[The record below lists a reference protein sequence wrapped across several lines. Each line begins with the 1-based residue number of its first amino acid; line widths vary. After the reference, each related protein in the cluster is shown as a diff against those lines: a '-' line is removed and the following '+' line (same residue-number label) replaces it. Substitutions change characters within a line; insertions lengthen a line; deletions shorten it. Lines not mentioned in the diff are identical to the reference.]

1 MSKNNM
7 ISIPAQE
14 LEEMQQELRYLRQCT
29 ENNMG
34 KILQLDLQA
43 VTLRHELEQKRR
55 GFHLMAD
62 LSARLGHRT
71 DQTTLFA
78 SVSER
83 INSALDMQRTV
94 VLTPTKTPGHF
105 EVAMVHGYEEAE
117 AQRLT
122 GMPLAIAP
130 ALLDAANPMLV
141 TSQSPASLEAPLR
154 EALSLPYFITA
165 PVLAE
170 GEVAAL
176 LITGRIAEETPFLPQ
191 LGESDVETV
200 QAVSIHL
207 AAMLSSVKLMEAEER
222 TQIMLDANP
231 MCCNF
236 WNERLENIDCNAEAP
251 RLFDLANKQE
261 YLDRFFELSPEFQPC
276 GRPTAD
282 MAYEYIQEAF
292 AKGRVT
298 FEWMHQKLNG
308 DPVPSQITLIRGQ
321 RGNETVVLG
330 YTRDLRELKAM
341 LAEMQ
346 KKEEQLRL
354 ARDLAEKNAQ
364 AKSEFLANMSHEIRT
379 PMNAILGMTHI
390 LAETELTEKQALYVQ
405 KAEYSAKLLL
415 HIIND
420 ILDFSKIEAGKLVL
434 ENTVFAL
441 PAITA
446 QVHDILAQQAKN
458 KGLTFI
464 TTIAPDV
471 PENLVGDPLRLEQ
484 VLLNLS
490 NNAIKFTQSG
500 SVQVAVSLHS
510 APTRPQ
516 DPIYLRFS
524 VQDTGIGLRQE
535 QIDTLF
541 TPFTQADSS
550 TTRKY
555 GGTGLG
561 LAISRSLVELMGGT
575 IQCESTAG
583 EGSTFSFT
591 AKFAVAAQAPA
602 PQHGNPTDLEAD
614 AVAHHQASLQDN
626 APAQPHEGEKDS
638 FEDLAGLRVLLTE
651 DNDINQM
658 IATDYLESKNIQV
671 QVANNEREAL
681 EALEQGTFDLLLM
694 DIQMPEMD
702 GLTATRRIRQ
712 NPAHTALPI
721 IAMTAHAMVGDY
733 EASLQSG
740 MNDHITKPIDP
751 QVLYAT
757 LRQWGKKRT

>member
-1 MSKNNM
+1 MNKNNM

-14 LEEMQQELRYLRQCT
+14 LEEMQQELHYLRQCAQS
-29 ENNMG
+29 NIG

-43 VTLRHELEQKRR
+43 VALRHELEQKRR
-55 GFHLMAD
+55 GFHLMAE
-62 LSARLGHRT
+62 LSARLGHRA

-94 VLTPTKTPGHF
+94 VLTPAKTPGHF
-105 EVAMVHGYEEAE
+105 EVAMVHGYDEAE
-117 AQRLT
+117 AKRLT
-122 GMPLAIAP
+122 GMPLSIAP
-130 ALLDAANPMLV
+130 SLLDKAKPMLV

-154 EALSLPYFITA
+154 KALGLPYFITV

-170 GEVAAL
+170 GEIAAL
-176 LITGRIAEETPFLPQ
+176 LITGRIAEELPFLPQ
-191 LGESDVETV
+191 LGHSDVETV
-200 QAVSIHL
+200 QAVSIYL

-276 GRPTAD
+276 GRPTAE
-282 MAYEYIQEAF
+282 MAYEYIQTAF

-308 DPVPSQITLIRGQ
+308 DPVPAEITLIRGK
-321 RGNETVVLG
+321 RSEETVVLG

-434 ENTVFAL
+434 ENTSFSL
-441 PAITA
+441 PAIMG
-446 QVHDILAQQAKN
+446 QMQDILSQQAKD
-458 KGLTFI
+458 KDLSFT
-464 TTIAPDV
+464 TTIAQEV
-471 PENLVGDPLRLEQ
+471 PANLVGDPLRLEQ

-490 NNAIKFTQSG
+490 SNAIKFTQNG
-500 SVQVAVSLHS
+500 SVHVAVSLHTPP
-510 APTRPQ
+510 ATP
-516 DPIYLRFS
+516 DEAICLRFS
-524 VQDTGIGLRQE
+524 VQDTGIGLQQE
-535 QIDTLF
+535 QINSLF

-583 EGSTFSFT
+583 QGSTFSFT
-591 AKFAVAAQAPA
+591 AMFTIATESPAHQSGLLPDALAAAEATLQ
-602 PQHGNPTDLEAD
+602 GNTQSPPNDK
-614 AVAHHQASLQDN
+614 
-626 APAQPHEGEKDS
+626 EKDT

-658 IATDYLESKNIQV
+658 IALDYLESKSIQAH
-671 QVANNEREAL
+671 VANNGREAL
-681 EALEQGTFDLLLM
+681 EALEKGTYDLILM

-702 GLTATRRIRQ
+702 GLTATRHIRK
-712 NPAHTALPI
+712 NPAHATLPI

-751 QVLYAT
+751 QVLFAT
-757 LRQWGKKRT
+757 LRKWRKQGS

>member
-1 MSKNNM
+1 MSENTM
-7 ISIPAQE
+7 ISIPTQE
-14 LEEMQQELRYLRQCT
+14 LEEMQQELRYLRQCVQT
-29 ENNMG
+29 NED
-34 KILQLDLQA
+34 KVLQLDLQA
-43 VTLRHELEQKRR
+43 VALRHELEQKRR
-55 GFHLMAD
+55 GFHLMAE
-62 LSARLGHRT
+62 LSARLGHRA
-71 DQTTLFA
+71 DQATLFS

-105 EVAMVHGYEEAE
+105 EIAMVHGYDEAE
-117 AQRLT
+117 AKHLT
-122 GMPLAIAP
+122 GMLLSIAP
-130 ALLDAANPMLV
+130 TLLDAANPMLV

-154 EALSLPYFITA
+154 ETLGLPYFITV

-170 GEVAAL
+170 GVVAAL
-176 LITGRIAEETPFLPQ
+176 LITGRIAEEMPFLPQ
-191 LGESDVETV
+191 LGQSDVETV
-200 QAVSIHL
+200 QAVSIYL
-207 AAMLSSVKLMEAEER
+207 AAMLSSVHLMEAEER

-276 GRPTAD
+276 GRPTAE
-282 MAYEYIQEAF
+282 MAYEYIQTAF
-292 AKGRVT
+292 ATGRVT

-308 DPVPSQITLIRGQ
+308 DPVPAEITLIRGK
-321 RGNETVVLG
+321 RGDETVVLG

-379 PMNAILGMTHI
+379 PMNAILGMAHI

-420 ILDFSKIEAGKLVL
+420 ILDFSKIEAGKLEL
-434 ENTVFAL
+434 ENTAFSL

-446 QVHDILAQQAKN
+446 QMQDILSLQAKE
-458 KGLTFI
+458 KGLSFT

-471 PENLVGDPLRLEQ
+471 PTNLVGDPLRLEQ

-490 NNAIKFTQSG
+490 SNAIKFTKNG
-500 SVQVAVSLHS
+500 SVQVAVALHNS
-510 APTRPQ
+510 PATTEE
-516 DPIYLRFS
+516 PICLRFS

-561 LAISRSLVELMGGT
+561 LAISRSLVELMGGS

-583 EGSTFSFT
+583 QGSTFSFT
-591 AKFAVAAQAPA
+591 AKFTVAAESPA
-602 PQHGNPTDLEAD
+602 PQNGPQSGGLVPGQQT
-614 AVAHHQASLQDN
+614 LQDN
-626 APAQPHEGEKDS
+626 TTSLANDAEKDT

-658 IATDYLESKNIQV
+658 IALDYLESKNIQA
-671 QVANNEREAL
+671 QVANNGREAL
-681 EALEQGTFDLLLM
+681 EALEKGTYDVILM

-702 GLTATRRIRQ
+702 GLTATRHIRQ
-712 NPAHTALPI
+712 NPAHATLPI

-751 QVLYAT
+751 QVLFAT
-757 LRQWGKKRT
+757 LRHWGKRRV